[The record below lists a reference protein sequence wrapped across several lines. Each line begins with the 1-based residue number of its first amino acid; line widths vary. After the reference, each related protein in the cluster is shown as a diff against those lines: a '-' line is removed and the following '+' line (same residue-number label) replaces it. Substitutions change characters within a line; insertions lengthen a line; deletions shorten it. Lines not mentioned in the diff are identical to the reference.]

1 MNVPDKTG
9 EQIHMCKK
17 KYEQNIAL
25 KFLNKAIDDSIPGFR
40 EVIEVAQEYTE
51 NNGIRNMDYTVDIER
66 IAWEA
71 LYKSIPEGRQKDL
84 GRIFCYTLMAWRRSK
99 QVIEFSEELEQVL
112 RKQAENIDLTIPMEV
127 FKNLPYKSFFIQ
139 IGNKDEGVYVLY
151 ENDVLMFQSIKN
163 NKAEYTYGLELI
175 PNGTIRDCVNAVL
188 QNGREKGTS
197 ILEEFGSTKKE
208 IMYRYSCVIHL
219 LMYLCAENAKIR
231 EDEEQK
237 KIYRPITKEHK
248 IKDRQSEVRV
258 WVCEESEP
266 VTIRTAFGKPGYR
279 YNSGSK
285 KGNGTPKRPH
295 VRRAHWRH
303 YYKKD
308 QNGEKVVRLLWIPEV
323 YVHIDQLQN
332 NNVTKISEVQKKDA

>member
-1 MNVPDKTG
+1 MSQDKTG
-9 EQIHMCKK
+9 EQIHMSKK

-40 EVIEVAQEYTE
+40 EVIETAQEYIE
-51 NNGIRNMDYTVDIER
+51 NNGIRNMDYIIDIER
-66 IAWEA
+66 AAWEE
-71 LYKSIPEGRQKDL
+71 LYRSMPEDRQKDL
-84 GRIFCYTLMAWRRSK
+84 ARIFCYNLMAWRRSK
-99 QVIEFSEELEQVL
+99 QVIEFSEELEMVL
-112 RKQAENIDLTIPMEV
+112 RKQTENIDLTIPMEI

-139 IGNKDEGVYVLY
+139 IGNKDGGVYVLY
-151 ENDVLMFQSIKN
+151 ENDLLMFQSIKKN
-163 NKAEYTYGLELI
+163 MAEYTYGLGLT

-188 QNGREKGTS
+188 ENEREKDIS
-197 ILEEFGSTKKE
+197 MSEKFGSTKKE
-208 IMYRYSCVIHL
+208 IMYRYSYVIHL
-219 LMYLCAENAKIR
+219 LLYLCAENAKIR

-237 KIYRPITKEHK
+237 RIYKPMTREHK

-266 VTIRTAFGKPGYR
+266 ITIRTAFGKAGYR
-279 YNSGSK
+279 YSSKSK